1 MNSYFLENS
10 ISIWVIF
17 FILVFALLA
26 FDLGILN
33 KKQHDIGVKKSLRL
47 SAFYII
53 VGVSFSLWVYFIKG
67 WNGAGDYLTGYL
79 VEKSL
84 SLDNIF
90 VISLIFSTFQI
101 PPIYQHRVLF
111 WGVLGVLILRGI
123 MIALGSWLIHQFE
136 WITYVFALFLIFTGI
151 KMLFMQEVDKNIQE
165 TRFFRFLSSH
175 LRVTPALHQQKFI
188 VWLKNDK
195 GKTVLW
201 VTPLFLVLVMIEAA
215 DLVFAIDS
223 VPAIFSITN
232 DSYVVYTSNIFAIL
246 GLRSLYFALASMI
259 KRFAY
264 LKYALAL
271 ILVFIG
277 GKVIAVWLLPI
288 EKIPS
293 LISLSVTILLL
304 IGGVVASL
312 LVKGRT
318 AT

>member
-1 MNSYFLENS
+1 M
-10 ISIWVIF
+10 IF